1 MNSRHLEVLLEELKQ
16 FQNDTKKKYS
26 EIKDE
31 ASKLY
36 SQLEKLKKTFRD
48 SGEKSEVRFPF
59 ELFEPLIKVVSNT
72 KKSRVNINLMTILSR
87 LFNLK
92 LLHKY
97 EEFYYI
103 LDYLHKVVEIK
114 KQNLIIKLQ
123 QTLFN
128 LITPQIISILK
139 LDYIQLAL
147 TIMLKIREQFDIAM
161 IKSLNFTIQS
171 QIISVISQQAV
182 KYEQAQ
188 VQNNYM
194 KIFKDFISIID
205 KNIPQWFGNTKPTPE
220 IGIECLSIM
229 IDEGEKVFKGNC
241 ELENILQNDLINKLD
256 QILQSAQGQK
266 DENLYIKVLKLQTK
280 IVGLIHSKYA
290 IFQKYNLNDQKK
302 FSKLRFSALE
312 SYNNIFT
319 KLESFQKFIESTYR
333 PNTTNCQFIDFLKDL
348 TEVVKDLFGN
358 LTVNKKRRQ
367 KSYAD
372 SVGADIDGVVE
383 LNGNDFLLLCIQII
397 NNIAQNITQM
407 CSNLSNIN
415 LMSLKKYDKSYKFSY
430 DEENFRQFFEDV
442 YRHLYNILKL
452 IFSALNHQNIPLD
465 QQNAQL
471 FITSRNCIFL
481 SLFLN
486 KQKAFAQFI
495 KLVCQTILTKD
506 SHIDKKFLYNTQIF
520 FYIYENFPE
529 CLNVTCWEYLIYYLH
544 LCNYLIVKE
553 EERKDCKSLTQFTAR
568 TQGNNTAQTHQTYQ
582 TQYTETQTKQNQTE
596 IDEQE
601 NQITQFVEKIKQ
613 FFKNTQHLTSKQLNS
628 LIVALENSTY
638 DMLEDTEFVQQS
650 GLLPRHQKSESIS
663 TPLLFSPTSQQVV
676 NISLVRRQFDETFTL
691 TKIYE
696 VVLSNKHRV
705 HLIWK
710 NVSSTLITISTCR
723 DMEFRI
729 KAVTI
734 LGSILLEIGQ
744 YFATGNQINQ
754 TKENT
759 SQDSIKICDS
769 PLMKSSQ
776 DLEAQFSPSEVQGI
790 IFSAWESLSMCQ
802 FQEVKSI
809 ISDQMEQV
817 INTLGSTLN
826 IKGRQALL
834 KVLMSFSEVQKN
846 DKYIENFQCIILLI
860 QATSVTD
867 TNINEIEQYMK
878 TLQGFINNSGDEQ
891 VIYHSCQQFLKLIQY
906 LNELAKNQKSTYIM
920 NTILNYVRD
929 ILFCLVQIST
939 HSNVEIREQSLDCFA
954 TAIVEYSENFDMTFW
969 TQIIFKDILF
979 KISSDTIKYLYQYL
993 QEQLKL
999 KQENQEFQEWQSS
1012 SMQLIDSITEITQKF
1027 IEFVQKKK
1035 QTENLQPIQESL
1047 HETLSESQIC
1057 GDDGDNSIIQRKNI
1071 TKNTINNNQESN
1083 QSSEEDGD
1091 ASSEKTSKTLLEF
1104 APKTNRTDGHQPQ
1117 ALSSKL
1123 ITLMNQNLINNTIS
1137 DKKVL
1142 NFEKKVKSAT
1152 NLENSKE
1159 KEDED
1164 HDHNYPIQYTENF
1177 ETEGDQVIKLVSFE
1191 DDIEENANQDDK
1203 NNQENKEGEDEKIN
1217 SQELSG
1223 QKQKKH
1229 QLKIKD
1235 SLAQQNIL
1243 NKKKLVF
1250 PKSKKFYSK
1259 TKTRQISSLR
1269 SLDSKEQQINVGKET
1284 VQNGYELQQIDE
1296 MKESIEKQQQ
1306 RTRTVTKDLIQMN
1319 KIKEV
1324 ESSRSIENSQEAKQQ
1339 VKQEQENAVED
1350 HISDVIRQK
1359 QETQEWSVNIN
1370 EQQVQKQLSNSSS
1383 YKNIVDNNSQS
1394 AASTKIESDTISEP
1408 RKNSD
1413 AEVFRQ
1419 QPPLINF
1426 IKADEYN
1433 NDDKLKELQSEE
1445 SEQEA
1450 TPMMPR
1456 EQKAVEI
1463 NSLELYFII
1472 LGDFISFKV
1481 TDITFLCV
1489 KDIAQF
1495 IKNYPQYTVYLQQ
1508 EIITVIDRLDD
1519 FFSQIPIDIVES
1531 KKIIENGIPET
1542 VGLLRQIL
1550 SIDRIP
1556 RKKDHEQMIA
1566 TSMALLYKIM
1576 IFPNMVE
1583 QTFNNVLYQVQYSDD
1598 QVYDLLN
1605 DIVMNFKNKR
1615 TLYKSIFICFI
1626 KEFFQEDMSD
1636 PFFDKTLKKILQII
1650 KSLISNETKINKKYI
1665 YDVLLH
1671 IYRIINLKYDNAY
1684 HHFWY
1689 TSLNQ
1694 QSNPIWYEATQIF
1707 TFIANIL
1714 VSNKIQTDPIL
1725 QLTLDFFKQE
1735 IKEQD
1740 KVQFKS
1746 EEDLMLYLDHDKTLL
1761 LFLLKSFALG
1771 EVNLTLD
1778 QALDIGQL
1786 IHTFSQRK
1794 PNIQL
1799 EKIHLLEKFQTQSF
1813 SQFCLEALFQIS
1825 NYMDGCSSQRLFNSQ
1840 IFLPFFLSRAQAI
1853 FDKFIS
1859 TLEQQNQKATNQV
1872 KEVQSRQFLHFLE
1885 NLQNLNIAPNTFKEF
1900 KSNKIYS
1907 SLPYRLKKIENPLL
1921 NNSKGH
1927 IGYLMPQLTECI
1939 HSNNSEVRDL
1949 VKIIIQTYHQKIGVY
1964 ELQ

>member
-1 MNSRHLEVLLEELKQ
+1 MNSRHIEVLLEELKQ
-16 FQNDTKKKYS
+16 FQNVTKKKYS
-26 EIKDE
+26 EIRDE

-36 SQLEKLKKTFRD
+36 SQLEKLKKTLRD
-48 SGEKSEVRFPF
+48 SVEKSEVRFPF
-59 ELFEPLIKVVSNT
+59 EIFEPLIKVVSKT
-72 KKSRVNINLMTILSR
+72 KKSRVNINLMTLLSR

-139 LDYIQLAL
+139 LDYIKLAL

-188 VQNNYM
+188 VQNNYLQ
-194 KIFKDFISIID
+194 IFKDFISVID

-220 IGIECLSIM
+220 LGIECISIM
-229 IDEGEKVFKGNC
+229 IGEGEKVFKGNC
-241 ELENILQNDLINKLD
+241 EFENILQNDLINKLD
-256 QILQSAQGQK
+256 QILQTEQGQK

-280 IVGLIHSKYA
+280 IVGLIHCKYT
-290 IFQKYNLNDQKK
+290 IFQKYKLNDQKI
-302 FSKLRFSALE
+302 FSKFRFSALE
-312 SYNNIFT
+312 SYNNVFT
-319 KLESFQKFIESTYR
+319 KLESFQKFIESTYK
-333 PNTTNCQFIDFLKDL
+333 PNSINCQFIDFLKDL

-358 LTVNKKRRQ
+358 LSVLKKRRQ

-372 SVGADIDGVVE
+372 SVGADIDDVVE
-383 LNGNDFLLLCIQII
+383 LNGNDFLAVCIQII
-397 NNIAQNITQM
+397 NNITQNITQM

-415 LMSLKKYDKSYKFSY
+415 LMSLKKYDKNYKFSY
-430 DEENFRQFFEDV
+430 DEENFRQFFEDI

-471 FITSRNCIFL
+471 FIASRNCIFL

-506 SHIDKKFLYNTQIF
+506 SLIDKKFLYNTQIF
-520 FYIYENFPE
+520 YYIYDNFPE

-553 EERKDCKSLTQFTAR
+553 EERKDSKSFTQFAAR
-568 TQGNNTAQTHQTYQ
+568 TQGNTAQTHQTCQ
-582 TQYTETQTKQNQTE
+582 TQYTETQTKQQYKTE
-596 IDEQE
+596 IYEQE
-601 NQITQFVEKIKQ
+601 NQITYFVEKIKA
-613 FFKNTQHLTSKQLNS
+613 FFKNTQHLTFKQLNT

-638 DMLEDTEFVQQS
+638 DILEDSEFTQQS
-650 GLLPRHQKSESIS
+650 ALLPRHQKSESIS
-663 TPLLFSPTSQQVV
+663 TPLLFSFISQQTL

-710 NVSSTLITISTCR
+710 NVSSTLITISTCK

-754 TKENT
+754 TKENN
-759 SQDSIKICDS
+759 SQDSIKLSDS
-769 PLMKSSQ
+769 PLIKSSQ

-817 INTLGSTLN
+817 INTLGNTLN

-860 QATSVTD
+860 QATTAAD

-891 VIYHSCQQFLKLIQY
+891 IIYHSCQQFLKLIQY
-906 LNELAKNQKSTYIM
+906 LNELAKNQKSTNIM

-939 HSNVEIREQSLDCFA
+939 HANVEIREQSLDCFA

-993 QEQLKL
+993 QEQIKL

-1012 SMQLIDSITEITQKF
+1012 SLQLIDSITEITQKF

-1035 QTENLQPIQESL
+1035 QIENLQPIEESL

-1057 GDDGDNSIIQRKNI
+1057 GEDGDNSVIHKKNL
-1071 TKNTINNNQESN
+1071 TKNTLNNNQANEN
-1083 QSSEEDGD
+1083 SSEEDGD

-1104 APKTNRTDGHQPQ
+1104 APKTNRTDGQQQP
-1117 ALSSKL
+1117 LSSKL
-1123 ITLMNQNLINNTIS
+1123 ATLMNQLINNTLS

-1142 NFEKKVKSAT
+1142 NFDKKVRSAT

-1159 KEDED
+1159 KEDEE
-1164 HDHNYPIQYTENF
+1164 HEHNYPIQYTENF

-1191 DDIEENANQDDK
+1191 DDIEENADQDKK
-1203 NNQENKEGEDEKIN
+1203 NNQETKDLGEDEKIN

-1223 QKQKKH
+1223 KKQKKNK
-1229 QLKIKD
+1229 LKIKD
-1235 SLAQQNIL
+1235 ELLQQNIL
-1243 NKKKLVF
+1243 NKKRLVF
-1250 PKSKKFYSK
+1250 SKSKKFYSK
-1259 TKTRQISSLR
+1259 TKTHEISSLKP
-1269 SLDSKEQQINVGKET
+1269 LDNKEEQVDLGKE
-1284 VQNGYELQQIDE
+1284 VFQNGYELQQIDE
-1296 MKESIEKQQQ
+1296 MKESIEQQQ
-1306 RTRTVTKDLIQMN
+1306 LKRAITKDLIQMN

-1324 ESSRSIENSQEAKQQ
+1324 EYSRSIENSQEAKQQ
-1339 VKQEQENAVED
+1339 IKQEQENAVED
-1350 HISDVIRQK
+1350 QISDVIRQK
-1359 QETQEWSVNIN
+1359 QETQEWNVNTN
-1370 EQQVQKQLSNSSS
+1370 EQQVQNQFSNSSS

-1394 AASTKIESDTISEP
+1394 AASTKIESDSISEP
-1408 RKNSD
+1408 HKNNDS
-1413 AEVFRQ
+1413 EVFKSQ
-1419 QPPLINF
+1419 APLINF
-1426 IKADEYN
+1426 IKIDEYN
-1433 NDDKLKELQSEE
+1433 NENKQKELQSEE
-1445 SEQEA
+1445 PEQEA
-1450 TPMMPR
+1450 TLIMPR
-1456 EQKAVEI
+1456 EEKAVEI
-1463 NSLELYFII
+1463 SSLELYFII

-1489 KDIAQF
+1489 KDIAKF
-1495 IKNYPQYTVYLQQ
+1495 IKNFPQYIVYLQK

-1519 FFSQIPIDIVES
+1519 FFSSIPADIAES
-1531 KKIIENGIPET
+1531 KKIIEYGIPET

-1556 RKKDHEQMIA
+1556 KKKNHEQMIA

-1576 IFPNMVE
+1576 IFPNMVD
-1583 QTFNNVLYQVQYSDD
+1583 QTFNNLLYQVQYSDD

-1605 DIVMNFKNKR
+1605 YIVQNFKNKR

-1636 PFFDKTLKKILQII
+1636 PFFDKTLKKILLIV

-1665 YDVLLH
+1665 YDILLH

-1740 KVQFKS
+1740 KIQFKS

-1771 EVNLTLD
+1771 DVPLTLD
-1778 QALDIGQL
+1778 QALEIGQL

-1794 PNIQL
+1794 PNLQL

-1825 NYMDGCSSQRLFNSQ
+1825 NYMDEGSSTQRLFNSQ

-1859 TLEQQNQKATNQV
+1859 TLEQQNQKGTNQV
-1872 KEVQSRQFLHFLE
+1872 KEVQNRQFLHFLE

-1900 KSNKIYS
+1900 KNNKIYS

-1939 HSNNSEVRDL
+1939 LSSNQDVRDL

-1964 ELQ
+1964 QLQ